1 MKNNIL
7 PIVLTASVA
16 TFAFIASSCGSKSE
30 NRIVEYD
37 GEQFFKPTMHNIV
50 ADTVFDYDGTKIETT
65 RISRYDSIDDSNNF
79 VSLNIY
85 ADITNGK
92 INGAIA
98 KYIEEAVNAFS
109 TDTIV
114 SHEISVD
121 TVLSI
126 DAARM
131 VNVADSTISYFTT
144 HIIPQALSDSVVAVN
159 LAIDVKPVW
168 ANSDYVTYSMSSQA
182 YYGGA
187 HGDDDFYLQTFD
199 AKSGSPMGFYNLV
212 PASQQDAVRHK
223 LLDIISRSHDMNI
236 EKYLESVNE
245 WAANE
250 GADVWTEKTFPIA
263 HVALT
268 NQGYIFSYPKYTIA
282 PGSAGCPVYVVPV
295 KN

>member
-1 MKNNIL
+1 MKRNIL
-7 PIVLTASVA
+7 PIILTASVA
-16 TFAFIASSCGSKSE
+16 SFAFIASSCGSKSE
-30 NRIVEYD
+30 NRYVEYD

-50 ADTVFDYDGTKIETT
+50 ADTVFDYDGTKVETT
-65 RISRYDSIDDSNNF
+65 RISRYDSIEDSNNF

-98 KYIEEAVNAFS
+98 KYVEEAVNAFS

-121 TVLSI
+121 TVPTI

-131 VNVADSTISYFTT
+131 VNVADTTISYFTT
-144 HIIPQALSDSVVAVN
+144 HIIPQALSDSIVAVN

-168 ANSDYVTYSMSSQA
+168 ANSDYVTYSMASQA

-199 AKSGSPMGFYNLV
+199 AKSGRPMGFYNLV
-212 PASQQDAVRHK
+212 QASQQDAVREQ
-223 LLDIISRSHDMNI
+223 LLDVISRSHDMSV
-236 EKYLESVNE
+236 EKYLASVNE
-245 WAANE
+245 WAGNQ
-250 GADVWTEKTFPIA
+250 GADLWTEQTFPIA

-268 NQGYIFSYPKYTIA
+268 NQGYVFCYPKYTIA
-282 PGSAGCPVYVVPV
+282 PGSDGCPVYVVPV
-295 KN
+295 KK